1 MNRTRIS
8 IVGLMA
14 FCAALVLLGLPR
26 PAKPSIE
33 ELSQV
38 ANIAILVYVGTTPA
52 PTAPPSPEAGG
63 SETINVNLAG
73 NTPQFIQPLNPS
85 LTFAGNAGQTVTETC
100 AEELWV
106 ETLTDASTI
115 DIAMPT
121 AFKNLSGSG
130 SMPTT
135 ALQWEISPNPY
146 HTPAATY
153 TPPVDLAT
161 DGGVPA
167 QMTGAYGPS
176 QTLCVNIEVKIPT
189 GTATGV
195 YYGSLTLPFYTP
207 EFGSP
212 TTIPS
217 ASPTP
222 TPTPNYIYSAPFIG
236 SQNYLYAYSVG
247 SNGNAAPVATIT
259 STDTLANPMDVTTAP
274 NGDVIVAN
282 EGYQDLL
289 VLSPFPSGSVTPIA
303 TITNN
308 LFDFPDAVGTDSSG
322 NIYVLQGSSNNWATA
337 AIMKF
342 PSNANGNV
350 SAESELP
357 SNLNGVATST
367 GSLSNPADIAITPS
381 GTIYSTS
388 DYDNGTSYSGEIL
401 AFATNANGATATP
414 IATIAGASTD
424 LGALP
429 CSVAVDPLSNI
440 YVLTRD
446 DTGPCPIINTS
457 GPGPTNIRIVVFP
470 ANSNGNVAPSAVI
483 SGSNTMLSNPI
494 KIRVDSS
501 GGIYVA
507 DLGVGGILYF
517 APGSNG
523 NVAPE
528 YVISGSNTGLGV
540 NNIQFIGL

>member
-1 MNRTRIS
+1 MNRTRLFS
-8 IVGLMA
+8 FGLMTI
-14 FCAALVLLGLPR
+14 CATLVFFGIPR
-26 PAKPSIE
+26 PAKPTIATLGQIE
-33 ELSQV
+33 NV
-38 ANIAILVYVGTTPA
+38 ALYVYVGTTPA
-52 PTAPPSPEAGG
+52 PTALPSAEAGG
-63 SETINVNLAG
+63 SETVNVNVAG
-73 NTPQFIQPLNPS
+73 STLQYFQPSASS
-85 LTFAGNAGQTVTETC
+85 LIFVGNAGQTVTQTC
-100 AEELWV
+100 AEQLWV
-106 ETLTDASTI
+106 GASDAWSIEDALSTVFVN
-115 DIAMPT
+115 T
-121 AFKNLSGSG
+121 SGSG
-130 SMPTT
+130 SMPST
-135 ALQWEISPNPY
+135 AMQVLAPRASPAPVW
-146 HTPAATY
+146 
-153 TPPVDLAT
+153 TPPVDFTTDGNEDGLLLTGSGSVTTPCIGARVNIPSGTAAGVYYDVFTLLFYT
-161 DGGVPA
+161 DGG
-167 QMTGAYGPS
+167 
-176 QTLCVNIEVKIPT
+176 EPT
-189 GTATGV
+189 
-195 YYGSLTLPFYTP
+195 S
-207 EFGSP
+207 
-212 TTIPS
+212 IPS

-236 SQNYLYAYSVG
+236 SQNYLYAFSVG

-259 STDTLANPMDVTTAP
+259 STNTLANPMDVTTAP

-308 LFDFPDAVGTDSSG
+308 LFSYPDAVGTDSSG
-322 NIYVLQGSSNNWATA
+322 NIYVFQGADNYWTTA

-350 SAESELP
+350 SAESEIP
-357 SNLNGVATST
+357 SNLNGVATSP
-367 GSLSNPADIAITPS
+367 GSMSNPQDIAITPN
-381 GTIYSTS
+381 GTIYSTGS
-388 DYDNGTSYSGEIL
+388 YDNGTSYSGEIL

-414 IATIAGASTD
+414 IATIAGASTN

-429 CSVAVDPLSNI
+429 CSMAVDPLSNI

-446 DTGPCPIINTS
+446 DTGPCPIIDTS
-457 GPGPTNIRIVVFP
+457 GPTPTNIRIVVFP

-528 YVISGSNTGLGV
+528 YVISGSNTDLGV